1 MSPPYG
7 SRDLCNKTQIMEKR
21 FTLQQVHPNAWTA
34 MMELSKLASGTS
46 LSGTETE
53 LVKIRASQV
62 NGCAF
67 CIDMHTKDA
76 RKKGE
81 TEQRIYALNA
91 WRDTGFF
98 SDREQALLALTEEV
112 TLIQDHVKD
121 ATFKTAV
128 DYFGE
133 KGTAEIIMAIVI
145 INSWNRIAI
154 STGLQP
160 A

>member
-1 MSPPYG
+1 
-7 SRDLCNKTQIMEKR
+7 MEKR
-21 FTLQQVHPNAWTA
+21 FTLPAVHPAAWSA
-34 MMELSKLASGTS
+34 MMELSKLTTGTS
-46 LSGTETE
+46 LNPIETE

-81 TEQRIYALNA
+81 TEQRIYTLNA

-98 SDREQALLALTEEV
+98 SDRERALLALTEEV
-112 TLIQDHVKD
+112 TLIQGHVKD
-121 ATFKTAV
+121 ETFKAAV
-128 DYFGE
+128 AHFGE

-145 INSWNRIAI
+145 INAWNRIAI
-154 STGLQP
+154 STGMQP
-160 A
+160 V

>member
-1 MSPPYG
+1 
-7 SRDLCNKTQIMEKR
+7 MEKR
-21 FTLQQVHPNAWTA
+21 FTLAQVHPNAWAA
-34 MMELSKLASGTS
+34 MMELSKLTLGTS
-46 LSGTETE
+46 LSGTEGE

-81 TEQRIYALNA
+81 TEQRIYSLNA

-98 SDREQALLALTEEV
+98 SDRERALLALTEEI
-112 TLIQDHVKD
+112 TLIQGHVKD
-121 ATFKTAV
+121 ETFKAAV
-128 DYFGE
+128 DQFGE